1 MSRHWGYGSAQG
13 SKRLNQ
19 QKGATKKLGQ
29 ILVERGWVTGE
40 QLIRA
45 IQSQRI
51 VGGRIGTC
59 LLEMD
64 VVTEERLLEALSDQL
79 EVPAVRIEQL
89 RGISYEVLDLV
100 PPKVA
105 LRCQAIPFG
114 ATETEVDIATLNVH
128 NLAFLDELAFC
139 TNRKV
144 KAHIANEV
152 RIFEAL
158 EKYYNIDCPR
168 RYGHLL
174 DRLNRA
180 RYMWDESAKI
190 LLGSGGGDEVVWA
203 DPEEVFAETS
213 RVIHSAAGRSTLTP
227 GGQGAAAP
235 KPHPAAAPK
244 PRPAA
249 ASARRRVAGAPA
261 LDLKGV
267 ERLLQN
273 QTDYHAIGKILLSYL
288 AQRFQRCALFKV
300 QQNCVVGWLAHG
312 EHFDRKL
319 FRAVLISFDQPSIF
333 LNLRRGAGFH
343 LGPLP
348 PMPAHRQLAR
358 CWGGDWPKACL
369 MVPVTLRNRMVI
381 VLYGDQGEGDLA
393 DFKIDQFKSLAD
405 MASEALELCI
415 LRKKLQA

>member
-1 MSRHWGYGSAQG
+1 M
-13 SKRLNQ
+13 NQ
-19 QKGATKKLGQ
+19 QQGPAKKLGQ

-64 VVTEERLLEALSDQL
+64 VVTEERLLEALADQL

-89 RGISYEVLDLV
+89 RGITYEVLDLV

-105 LRCQAIPFG
+105 LRCQAIPFA
-114 ATETEVDIATLNVH
+114 ATEHEVEIATLNVH
-128 NLAFLDELAFC
+128 NLSFLDELAFC

-180 RYMWDESAKI
+180 RYMWDENAKH
-190 LLGSGGGDEVVWA
+190 LLGSGGGDEVIWTAPEDVLA
-203 DPEEVFAETS
+203 DTTQI
-213 RVIHSAAGRSTLTP
+213 IHSAASHSTLTT
-227 GGQGAAAP
+227 GRGAAAP
-235 KPHPAAAPK
+235 KPPPAAPAVVAKRKSAAAAKAAAP
-244 PRPAA
+244 P
-249 ASARRRVAGAPA
+249 
-261 LDLKGV
+261 LDLKAV
-267 ERLLQN
+267 DRLLQN
-273 QTDYHAIGKILLSYL
+273 QTDYQAVGKILLSHL
-288 AQRFQRCALFKV
+288 AQMFKRCALFKV

-312 EHFDRKL
+312 ENFDGKL

-333 LNLRRGAGFH
+333 LNLRRGADFH
-343 LGPLP
+343 LGPMP

-369 MVPVTLRNRMVI
+369 MVPVTLRDRMVI
-381 VLYGDQGEGDLA
+381 VIYGDQGDADLS
-393 DFKIDQFKSLAD
+393 DFKIDHFKSLAEK
-405 MASEALELCI
+405 ASRALELCI
-415 LRKKLQA
+415 LRKKLQS

>member
-1 MSRHWGYGSAQG
+1 M
-13 SKRLNQ
+13 NQ
-19 QKGATKKLGQ
+19 QREAAKKLGQ

-64 VVTEERLLEALSDQL
+64 VVTEERLLEALADQL
-79 EVPAVRIEQL
+79 DVPAVRIEQL
-89 RGISYEVLDLV
+89 RAITYEVLDLV

-105 LRCQAIPFG
+105 LRCQAIPFA
-114 ATETEVDIATLNVH
+114 ATEQEVDIATLNVH
-128 NLAFLDELAFC
+128 NLSFLDELAFC

-180 RYMWDESAKI
+180 RYMWDESAKS
-190 LLGSGGGDEVVWA
+190 LLGSGGGDEVIWA
-203 DPEEVFAETS
+203 EPEEVFSDSTEI
-213 RVIHSAAGRSTLTP
+213 IHSAASHSTLTADRP
-227 GGQGAAAP
+227 GGAAP
-235 KPHPAAAPK
+235 KPPPAAPAVVGARPKPAVIGARRKPAAAAT
-244 PRPAA
+244 AA
-249 ASARRRVAGAPA
+249 APP
-261 LDLKGV
+261 LDLKAV
-267 ERLLQN
+267 DRLLQN
-273 QTDYHAIGKILLSYL
+273 QTDYQSVGKILLSHL
-288 AQRFQRCALFKV
+288 AQTFKRCALFKV

-312 EHFDRKL
+312 EKFDGKL

-333 LNLRRGAGFH
+333 LNLRRGADFH

-348 PMPAHRQLAR
+348 PMPAHLQLAR

-369 MVPVTLRNRMVI
+369 MVPVTLRDRMVI
-381 VLYGDQGEGDLA
+381 VIYGDQGDADLA
-393 DFKIDQFKSLAD
+393 EFKIDHFKSLAEK
-405 MASEALELCI
+405 ASRALELCI